1 MWFLPTAQTPT
12 HPWKVGRPVIP
23 LASSGQP
30 VSSLATQSRT
40 NSEVLV
46 TVKHTHTRHSGQRW
60 PGPRVGEGWPQALI
74 SFCELAVSRLH
85 SLCSVVGILHSGVCR
100 GPLYS
105 FILVPLGGLRGLLL

>member
-30 VSSLATQSRT
+30 VSSLTTQSRT

-46 TVKHTHTRHSGQRW
+46 TVKHTHTQHSGQRW

-74 SFCELAVSRLH
+74 LFCELVVSRTSPLAAF
-85 SLCSVVGILHSGVCR
+85 SLLSGWYFVQRCLSGTTELFHSGFPGR
-100 GPLYS
+100 A
-105 FILVPLGGLRGLLL
+105 